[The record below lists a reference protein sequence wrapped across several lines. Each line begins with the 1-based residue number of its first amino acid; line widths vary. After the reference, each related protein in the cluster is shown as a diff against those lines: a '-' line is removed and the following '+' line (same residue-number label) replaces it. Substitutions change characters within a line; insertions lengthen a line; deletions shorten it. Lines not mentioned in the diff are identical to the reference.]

1 MGSGENVNNYK
12 LNLDIEPKDNYEKAQ
27 KALFE
32 ADKAIS
38 NLTPAQQQRLAN
50 EYIHYK
56 ALSALSKNFLR

>member
-1 MGSGENVNNYK
+1 MNNYNLK
-12 LNLDIEPKDNYEKAQ
+12 LDIESNDNYEKAQ
-27 KALFE
+27 KALLE

-56 ALSALSKNFLR
+56 ALSALSKNFLEVRE

>member
-1 MGSGENVNNYK
+1 MNNYNLK
-12 LNLDIEPKDNYEKAQ
+12 LDIESNDNYEKAQ

-50 EYIHYK
+50 EYIKYK
-56 ALSALSKNFLR
+56 ALCAFAKTNLE